1 MLFLDVNVKEQKH
14 PPGEERYKYR
24 KFHKNFHRQI
34 IRYLNVIENSYGYKK
49 YFFIHQMCIT
59 LLKNQNIMYKTQLYF
74 RWSNF
79 MWITYYKAIDIINFL
94 TEEKR
99 NPCQTKRFKY
109 PPKLLGN
116 VKKYK
121 RKMENLVLNEYSK
134 LPRILPLELKTYVI
148 SFLIASQQKVFSYK
162 NKQA

>member
-1 MLFLDVNVKEQKH
+1 MLMSKNRNICTEKKDINTH
-14 PPGEERYKYR
+14 
-24 KFHKNFHRQI
+24 KFHRDFNRQI

-49 YFFIHQMCIT
+49 YFFIHQMYIT

-79 MWITYYKAIDIINFL
+79 MWITYYKAIEIINFL
-94 TEEKR
+94 SEEKR

-121 RKMENLVLNEYSK
+121 RKMENHLLNEYSK
-134 LPRILPLELKTYVI
+134 LPRILPLELKTCVI
-148 SFLIASQQKVFSYK
+148 SFLIPSQQKVSSYL